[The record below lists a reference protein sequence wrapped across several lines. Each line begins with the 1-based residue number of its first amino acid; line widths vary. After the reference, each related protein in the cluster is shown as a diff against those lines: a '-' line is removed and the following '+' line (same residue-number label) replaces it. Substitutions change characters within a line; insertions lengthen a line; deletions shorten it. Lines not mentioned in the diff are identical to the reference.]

1 MPLFCLVFTSMT
13 VQLSMQTE
21 LWAAMLHPMTMK
33 EKFVKWMPVIALAFF
48 VAAVFMIAD
57 GHFWNGIVFIG
68 AGTSLSS
75 AAAVYSKKNDV
86 SDRDQ
91 ETK

>member
-1 MPLFCLVFTSMT
+1 
-13 VQLSMQTE
+13 
-21 LWAAMLHPMTMK
+21 MK
-33 EKFVKWMPVIALAFF
+33 EQFVKWMPVIALACF

-68 AGTSLSS
+68 AGTSLFP
-75 AAAVYSKKNDV
+75 AATIFKKKNDA

-91 ETK
+91 EMRNDHA

>member
-1 MPLFCLVFTSMT
+1 MNEQF
-13 VQLSMQTE
+13 
-21 LWAAMLHPMTMK
+21 A
-33 EKFVKWMPVIALAFF
+33 KWIPVLALAFF
-48 VAAVFMIAD
+48 VASVFMIAD

-68 AGTSLSS
+68 AGTSLYS
-75 AAAVYSKKNDV
+75 ATAIYKKKNDA

>member
-1 MPLFCLVFTSMT
+1 M
-13 VQLSMQTE
+13 E
-21 LWAAMLHPMTMK
+21 DMTMK
-33 EKFVKWMPVIALAFF
+33 EQFIKWIPFLALACF
-48 VAAVFMIAD
+48 VAAVFMITD

-75 AAAVYSKKNDV
+75 AAAVYKKKNDA
-86 SDRDQ
+86 SNGDQ

>member
-1 MPLFCLVFTSMT
+1 
-13 VQLSMQTE
+13 
-21 LWAAMLHPMTMK
+21 MK
-33 EKFVKWMPVIALAFF
+33 EQFVKWMPVIALACF

-68 AGTSLSS
+68 AGTSLFS
-75 AAAVYSKKNDV
+75 AATIFKKKNDA

-91 ETK
+91 EMRNDHA

>member
-1 MPLFCLVFTSMT
+1 
-13 VQLSMQTE
+13 
-21 LWAAMLHPMTMK
+21 MK
-33 EKFVKWMPVIALAFF
+33 EQFVKWMPVIALAFF

-68 AGTSLSS
+68 AGASTYS
-75 AAAVYSKKNDV
+75 ASVVFKKKNHA
-86 SDRDQ
+86 SGMDQ

>member
-1 MPLFCLVFTSMT
+1 MDTCNSTC
-13 VQLSMQTE
+13 
-21 LWAAMLHPMTMK
+21 
-33 EKFVKWMPVIALAFF
+33 FF

-57 GHFWNGIVFIG
+57 RHFWNGMVFIG

-75 AAAVYSKKNDV
+75 AAAVYKKKNDA
-86 SDRDQ
+86 SDKEQ